1 MTHSITTLALGL
13 FVIAGSIVAMTAIL
27 RRAPIVP
34 YLAIIVG
41 TVGISFFSRFA
52 ELKSAGIIL
61 SALAV
66 GLGTWRAWTTR
77 QRTSHALSR
86 KVVNLHT
93 GEYLSDSGH
102 WRRAS

>member
-1 MTHSITTLALGL
+1 MTHSVTTLALGP
-13 FVIAGSIVAMTAIL
+13 FVIDGID
-27 RRAPIVP
+27 RRDDCDSA
-34 YLAIIVG
+34 
-41 TVGISFFSRFA
+41 SRIDRSVFGDDRRIYRHLFLSRVA
-52 ELKSAGIIL
+52 ELETPGIIL

-66 GLGTWRAWTTR
+66 GLGTWRAWTKR
-77 QRTSHALSR
+77 PRTAHAQTR

>member
-1 MTHSITTLALGL
+1 MIHSVTTLSLGL
-13 FVIAGSIVAMTAIL
+13 FVIAGSIGAMTAIL

-34 YLAIIVG
+34 YLAMVVG
-41 TVGISFFSRFA
+41 TAGIFFFYGVG
-52 ELKSAGIIL
+52 ELETPGIIL

-66 GLGTWRAWTTR
+66 VFGTLRTWTKR
-77 QRTSHALSR
+77 RRTSPAQTR
-86 KVVNLHT
+86 KIVNFHT

>member
-1 MTHSITTLALGL
+1 MTHSLTTLALGL
-13 FVIAGSIVAMTAIL
+13 LVIAGSIGAMTAIL

-34 YLAIIVG
+34 CLAMIVG
-41 TVGISFFSRFA
+41 FTGIFFFSRVA
-52 ELKSAGIIL
+52 ELETPGIVL

-77 QRTSHALSR
+77 RRTSHAQTR
-86 KVVNLHT
+86 KVVNFHT